1 MAHFAQ
7 LDENNIVTGVLVV
20 NNEKI
25 VDENGNESEQ
35 KGIDFLKALF
45 GQDTVW
51 VQTSY
56 NGNFRNKYAA
66 IDYTYDAIRNAF
78 ICPKPFNSWVLNE
91 ETYSWEAPI
100 PVPDNENK
108 YVWNENEL
116 KWDLIDEPYRLA
128 PTIQR

>member
-35 KGIDFLKALF
+35 KGIDFLKSLL
-45 GQDTVW
+45 GQDTRW

-56 NGNFRNKYAA
+56 NGNFRSKYAA
-66 IDYTYDAIRNAF
+66 IGDKYD
-78 ICPKPFNSWVLNE
+78 
-91 ETYSWEAPI
+91 ETNDI
-100 PVPDNENK
+100 F
-108 YVWNENEL
+108 
-116 KWDLIDEPYRLA
+116 
-128 PTIQR
+128 TQG